1 MKTNCIKPKVEKTH
15 TPGVNSLNSQV
26 KLFIPTKPAAKSIPA
41 SDKNAGLTAI
51 MKESVKNVL
60 IPAIIS
66 VLKLVFL
73 SSSLKILFKIYSR
86 LSNIVSKKDVT
97 NLRQI
102 KLTLFETLSKII

>member
-1 MKTNCIKPKVEKTH
+1 MTGQPAQTPIIKHPKADAIIVA
-15 TPGVNSLNSQV
+15 
-26 KLFIPTKPAAKSIPA
+26 TKPAAKSIPA
-41 SDKNAGLTAI
+41 SDKIDGLTATI
-51 MKESVKNVL
+51 KESVKNVL

-73 SSSLKILFKIYSR
+73 SLSLKILFKIYSR